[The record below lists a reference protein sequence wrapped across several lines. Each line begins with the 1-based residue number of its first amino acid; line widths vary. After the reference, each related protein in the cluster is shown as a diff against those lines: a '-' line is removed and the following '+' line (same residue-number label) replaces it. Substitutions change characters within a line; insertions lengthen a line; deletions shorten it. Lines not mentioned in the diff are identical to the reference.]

1 MKRSASLFPSLLP
14 IGLLLCGLSAC
25 DKPSPAPDSEPAA
38 PTVPSTSTPAPVEPR
53 EIAEV
58 VPKADPES
66 PPQEVLTLTALHP
79 LIREESQEGLPP
91 DRVVVEFSQAVVA
104 GAKAKVGGTR
114 LSFEPKI
121 EGSLKFSG
129 PSTLVFTPSQA
140 WLPNT
145 KYQVTLEALETRAGL
160 VKAQASYARVFKTP
174 RFGLVRVDIV
184 GSAKEDGRRNRV
196 DLELVFS
203 GPVAAEAVKAR
214 LNVHSEGGASITAH
228 LKATNRK
235 HVVQARLHNH
245 MFSRAIRLRV
255 ALARGLSM
263 QGDSNRV
270 AAAAQHMVQVPQGKI
285 MTIYASHIEEGSNG
299 FFVRLVCTDDAF
311 STKRMYYWDNITRN
325 SWRVSQRCILDEED
339 ARDSLHFSPPLKYT
353 LSPTRGGFRIL
364 GDFARGTYS
373 MRIDADA
380 RTADGGV
387 LQSTYSTSFSVPARK
402 PKISFL
408 SQGRYLPREAW
419 KNLGVRHMNTSEATL
434 EVRRVSP
441 ANLVYWMTSGNEA
454 ATANNSD
461 LVLKEKIRLKA
472 KPDVMAT
479 SWVNVQRLMPDA
491 PRGVLSVK
499 LHHKNG
505 VQASARLLVT
515 DINLVAKHEAG
526 TGKTRVWALDMHSN
540 EPLRGVKVEQVV
552 RSGRVISSC
561 TSDGAAGCT
570 LDGVSKDAVDQ
581 AKPFALIAQKGE
593 DLTYLVYDE
602 LQATPDAARV
612 HGRAFKTKVPY
623 SAAVY
628 ADRGVY
634 RPGETAHVVVIARD
648 QAQVA
653 PPAGMPLSI
662 ELVNPRGKV
671 IKRYTEKVNS
681 VGMVAL
687 DLQFAAYADT
697 GRHTVKVSAGKKPM
711 GKTVFNVEEFVPE
724 RMKVQAEPVKM
735 DVLRTDSGS
744 VKVDA
749 QYLFGG
755 SAEDSRF
762 EIRCELAPAK
772 FKPAKNGEYEYGAWQ
787 EKAPQPIALGSA
799 TGTLDEKGVGT
810 LACPPLNGRGGF
822 AGPARLDMNIAV
834 FESGSGRTT
843 QTQTKAWV
851 HPAKYYVGLKSGM
864 QKLKA
869 GKTARVQG
877 VVVDWKGELVTS
889 EKSVRIRFYKLER
902 EHDWVYDQRQG
913 RWSYRQYSRLA
924 KEGEQEVAVKNGK
937 FKVDFAPGSNAAAFV
952 VRAEVGT
959 AQADL
964 KIEGDRPYWWS
975 WNASSGQDR
984 TPRPLKPA
992 TVPVRVPSAVQVG
1005 ETFSVTFTPPF
1016 KGRALVALETDE
1028 VVTYEWLEVDAKPT
1042 VWKTKLKKF
1051 APNVYASVFVV
1062 KDPHLESKQAFLPNR
1077 GFAVRSIKVTPAAFI
1092 QPLTI
1097 SAPKEVRSN
1106 STLKVDLDFGALS
1119 GPMFVTV
1126 AAVDEGILQL
1136 TKYQS
1141 PDPFK
1146 AIFDKR
1152 GLGIKTY
1159 ETIGWNLLLP
1169 AGGEG
1174 RTTGGDSDADGPGR
1188 VQPIK
1193 PVALWSGLL
1202 EVPKS
1207 GKLSVD
1213 FDVPQYRGALRVMAV
1228 AAGAKRMAKATAKVI
1243 VRDPLV
1249 LQTTLPRFLTFNDTA
1264 EVPVFV
1270 TNLSGA
1276 RRAIKVRLA
1285 TKALAVGGHVDATLK
1300 ADDLVKV
1307 VGRVE
1312 QSLVLEDGKA
1322 GSVVFTLKAQRP
1334 VGAVTLNVV
1343 AESDDLRSEESLDI
1357 PLLPASPKSRKVRRI
1372 ELKTG
1377 TTDLMPLLQGWLPTT
1392 EKSTFWVTN
1401 NPYGD
1406 AFDHL
1411 KYLVRYPHG
1420 CIEQTTSTTRP
1431 LLFVA
1436 QLMSSVDPS
1445 LMGGSRPEKMVM
1457 HGVNRVLSM
1466 QTPEGGFSYWPGGR
1480 EPVPWGTAYALHMLL
1495 DAQKLRYPVPQE
1507 RINDALEW
1515 VQRVLSQRY
1524 TGGGRRSHY
1533 YGRPSE
1539 AYLHYVLAKA
1549 GRGRKAR
1556 ILKVLDEVKA
1566 DSSYRYGGQRA
1577 EDVYMLQAALY
1588 MAGDHRFEKELRHPD
1603 TSPLKADRHNSW
1615 SFYSDRRRRGF
1626 MLSTYADIFG
1636 ASPEIEPLAALVAE
1650 GLRGHRSGWYTTQEL
1665 VWGITGLGKHVG
1677 ELTKGFKP
1685 AQLIANGKSISAE
1698 SVQVKSAN
1706 NKKKDKSDSG
1716 ERTWSVYRASE
1727 YRSLALKI
1735 DKAPEQRVF
1744 LIASSEGVR
1753 QDAKFVSGGSGL
1765 ALTRTYKDAS
1775 GEPIKLSSV
1784 ALGDVVYGVVEITN
1798 KSGER
1803 MQNIAIVDRF
1813 AAGLEVENPRLSRGG
1828 GAISWIAKD
1837 ALWTVD
1843 YMNLRDDRVEL
1854 FGSLKRGQTRTFV
1867 YALRAVTAGT
1877 FAMPPVEAEAM
1888 YDPSR
1893 WARALGTKLTIRGP
1907 WASQPGN

>member
-1 MKRSASLFPSLLP
+1 MKRSASLLHPLLP

-25 DKPSPAPDSEPAA
+25 NKPSSGPDSDPATEQAQAGSATQVATQPGEVAEVMPKVDPGA
-38 PTVPSTSTPAPVEPR
+38 PSSTPTSLA
-53 EIAEV
+53 
-58 VPKADPES
+58 
-66 PPQEVLTLTALHP
+66 QLHP
-79 LIREESQEGLPP
+79 LIREETQENLPP
-91 DRVVVEFSQAVVA
+91 DRVVVEFSQAVVGRA
-104 GAKAKVGGTR
+104 GTKVGDTI
-114 LSFEPKI
+114 LTFEPTI
-121 EGSLKFSG
+121 QGGLKFSTV
-129 PSTLVFTPSQA
+129 STLVFTPSQA
-140 WLPNT
+140 WQPNT
-145 KYQVTLEALETRAGL
+145 EYRVSLDALQTTEGL
-160 VKAQASYARVFKTP
+160 IKAEASYTRTFRTP
-174 RFGLVRVDIV
+174 KFALVRVDI
-184 GSAKEDGRRNRV
+184 AKVDARKNRAE
-196 DLELVFS
+196 LELVFS
-203 GPVAAEAVKAR
+203 GPVDAEAVKKR
-214 LNVHSEGGASITAH
+214 LKIHSEGGAVIGAYYRATSKKNVVKAVLSNH
-228 LKATNRK
+228 LLTRG
-235 HVVQARLHNH
+235 V
-245 MFSRAIRLRV
+245 RLRV
-255 ALARGLSM
+255 ALDSGLPM
-263 QGDSNRV
+263 KGEDNRT
-270 AAAAQHMVQVPQGKI
+270 ATGAEHMVQIPQGKS
-285 MTIYASHIEEGSNG
+285 MTIFGSHIEEGANG

-311 STKRMYYWDNITRN
+311 STKRMYFWDSLSRS

-380 RTADGGV
+380 RSADGGV
-387 LQSTYSTSFSVPARK
+387 LQSTYSTSFSIPARK

-419 KNLGVRHMNTSEATL
+419 KSLGVRHMNISEATL

-441 ANLVYWMTSGNEA
+441 ANLVFWMSSGNEA

-461 LVLKEKIRLKA
+461 LVLKEKIRLKTT
-472 KPDVMAT
+472 PDEMTT
-479 SWVNVQRLMPDA
+479 SWVNVQRLMPAA
-491 PRGVLSVK
+491 PRGVLSVS
-499 LHHKNG
+499 LTHKNG
-505 VQASARLLVT
+505 VKTSARLLVT

-526 TGKTRVWALDMHSN
+526 TGKTRVWALYMHTS
-540 EPLRGVKVEQVV
+540 EPLSGVKIEQVV
-552 RSGRVISSC
+552 RSGRVISTCS
-561 TSDGAAGCT
+561 TSGAAGCT

-581 AKPFALIAQKGE
+581 AKPFALIAQKDK

-602 LQATPDAARV
+602 LRATPDAARV
-612 HGRAFKTKVPY
+612 HGRAYKTKAPY
-623 SAAVY
+623 TAAVY

-662 ELVNPRGKV
+662 ELLNPRSKV
-671 IKRYTEKVNS
+671 IKRYTEKVNAA
-681 VGMVAL
+681 GIVAI
-687 DLQFAAYADT
+687 DLKFAAYADT
-697 GRHTVKVSAGKKPM
+697 GRYTVQISAGKM
-711 GKTVFNVEEFVPE
+711 AVGKTTFNVEEFVPE
-724 RMKVQAEPVKM
+724 RMKVTAEPVRT
-735 DVLRTDSGS
+735 DVLRSESGS
-744 VKVDA
+744 VEVDA

-762 EIRCELAPAK
+762 EVRCQLAPAQ
-772 FKPAKNGEYEYGAWQ
+772 FKPEKNGEYEYGAWQ
-787 EKAPQPIALGSA
+787 ETPPQPIALGSA
-799 TGTLDEKGVGT
+799 TGTLDNKGKGT
-810 LACPPLNGRGGF
+810 LACPALNGRGGF

-851 HPAKYYVGLKSGM
+851 HPAKYYVGLKTGI

-869 GKTARVQG
+869 GKTAKVQG
-877 VVVDWKGELVTS
+877 VVVDWKGNRVSTIDAVKVS
-889 EKSVRIRFYKLER
+889 FYRLER
-902 EHDWVYDQRQG
+902 EDDWVFDQTQG

-924 KEGEQEVAVKNGK
+924 KEGAQEVSVKKGRFTVN
-937 FKVDFAPGSNAAAFV
+937 FTPGSNSAAFV
-952 VRAEVGT
+952 VRVHAGE

-964 KIEGDRPYWWS
+964 RIEGNRPYWWS

-992 TVPVRVPSAVQVG
+992 TVPLEVPKTIKVG
-1005 ETFSVTFTPPF
+1005 DTFSVSFTPPF
-1016 KGRALVALETDE
+1016 KGRALLALETDK
-1028 VVTYEWLEVDAKPT
+1028 VMSYEWMSVDAKPT
-1042 VWKTKLKKF
+1042 VWKTKLDAF
-1051 APNVYASVFVV
+1051 APNVYASIFVV

-1077 GFAVRSIKVTPAAFI
+1077 GFAVRSVGVQPEAFV
-1092 QPLTI
+1092 QPLTVTT
-1097 SAPKEVRSN
+1097 PKEVRSN
-1106 STLKVDLDFGALS
+1106 SKLKVDLDFGTLS

-1174 RTTGGDSDADGPGR
+1174 RSAGGDSDEGGPGR

-1202 EVPKS
+1202 EVPKT
-1207 GKLSVD
+1207 GKLTVN
-1213 FDVPQYRGALRVMAV
+1213 FDVPQYRGALRIMTV
-1228 AAGAKRMAKATAKVI
+1228 AAGAKRMAKASQKVI

-1249 LQTTLPRFLTFNDTA
+1249 LQTTLPRFLTFQDRA

-1276 RRAIKVRLA
+1276 RRAIKVRL
-1285 TKALAVGGHVDATLK
+1285 TSKALPVGGHVDAKLT
-1300 ADDLVKV
+1300 ADDLVTIE
-1307 VGRVE
+1307 GSSE
-1312 QSLVLEDGKA
+1312 QSLVLQDGKA
-1322 GSVVFTLKAQRP
+1322 GTVVFVIKAQRP

-1357 PLLPASPKSRKVRRI
+1357 PLLPAAPKTRKVQRI
-1372 ELKTG
+1372 ELEAG
-1377 TTDLMPLLQGWLPTT
+1377 TTDLLPLLQGWLPTT
-1392 EKSTFWVTN
+1392 EKSTFWVTS

-1436 QLMSSVDPS
+1436 QLMNSVDPS
-1445 LMGGSRPEKMVM
+1445 LMAGSRPEKMVM
-1457 HGVNRVLSM
+1457 HGVNRILSM

-1480 EPVPWGTAYALHMLL
+1480 QPVPWGTAYALHMLL

-1507 RINDALEW
+1507 RINDALDW
-1515 VQRVLSQRY
+1515 VGRTLSQRY
-1524 TGGGRRSHY
+1524 TADGRRSHY
-1533 YGRPSE
+1533 YGRASE
-1539 AYLHYVLAKA
+1539 TYLHYVLAKA

-1566 DSSYRYGGQRA
+1566 HPGYRYSGQRA
-1577 EDVYMLQAALY
+1577 EDIYMLQAALY
-1588 MAGDHRFEKELRHPD
+1588 MAGDHRFEAALRKPD

-1636 ASPEIEPLAALVAE
+1636 ATPEAEPLAELVAE

-1665 VWGITGLGKHVG
+1665 VWGITGLGKHLG

-1698 SVQVKSAN
+1698 SVELKSAN
-1706 NKKKDKSDSG
+1706 GKQKSKDNG
-1716 ERTWSVYRASE
+1716 ERTWSLYRSSE
-1727 YRSLALKI
+1727 YESLALKVQKE
-1735 DKAPEQRVF
+1735 DGQRIF

-1753 QDAKFVSGGSGL
+1753 RDAKFSSGGSGL
-1765 ALTRTYKDAS
+1765 ALKRSYRSAG
-1775 GEPIKLSSV
+1775 GEPIELSQV
-1784 ALGDVVYGVVEITN
+1784 ELGDVVYGVLEITN
-1798 KSGER
+1798 ESGER
-1803 MQNIAIVDRF
+1803 VQNIAVVDRF
-1813 AAGLEVENPRLSRGG
+1813 AAGLEIENPRLSRGG
-1828 GAISWIAKD
+1828 GAIDWID
-1837 ALWTVD
+1837 RDQLWTVD

-1854 FGSLKRGQTRTFV
+1854 FGSLKRGERRTFV
-1867 YALRAVTAGT
+1867 YALRAVTAGV

-1893 WARALGTKLTIRGP
+1893 WARELGTTLSIHGP
-1907 WASQPGN
+1907 WAEPTGD